1 MSMKIRWGIISTG
14 GIAHSFA
21 KSLAPVA
28 DAEIAAVASRTKDK
42 ADAFAHEFNAK
53 RSYGSYEQ
61 LAQDPDIDIIYIG
74 TPHSFHMDNT
84 IMSLTAGKS
93 ILCEKPL
100 AINAA
105 QARRMIQTAG
115 DMNLFLME
123 AMWTRFNPTIAQVRN
138 WLNDGR
144 IGDVKLLCAD
154 FGIRRDWDP
163 AGRMLNPQLGGGAL
177 LDLGV
182 YPVSFASMVFA
193 QKPSKITGLTQFTN
207 TGVDQLSSMTL
218 SYDSGQL
225 AVLLCASNVQTPTQA
240 YIIGTKGTILVH
252 GPFFCTT
259 KATCTIG
266 DSQPETFEHPWQN
279 GRTGY
284 TYQAEAVMECLRK
297 GQTQSDLMPL
307 SESLEIMEVMD
318 ELRRQWNFKYP
329 CQ

>member
-1 MSMKIRWGIISTG
+1 MSKKIRWGIISTG
-14 GIAHSFA
+14 GIAHAFA

-93 ILCEKPL
+93 VLCEKPL

-163 AGRMLNPQLGGGAL
+163 AGRMLNPNSA
-177 LDLGV
+177 
-182 YPVSFASMVFA
+182 AA
-193 QKPSKITGLTQFTN
+193 HCLT
-207 TGVDQLSSMTL
+207 S
-218 SYDSGQL
+218 
-225 AVLLCASNVQTPTQA
+225 A
-240 YIIGTKGTILVH
+240 YIRSL
-252 GPFFCTT
+252 
-259 KATCTIG
+259 
-266 DSQPETFEHPWQN
+266 S
-279 GRTGY
+279 
-284 TYQAEAVMECLRK
+284 LRW
-297 GQTQSDLMPL
+297 PL
-307 SESLEIMEVMD
+307 DKSLPKSRALHNLLIQEST
-318 ELRRQWNFKYP
+318 NFL
-329 CQ
+329 Q